1 MVSTSPHDS
10 DRRFLGSLSV
20 GTMMLYPPYL
30 ALLADFTCELQE
42 WPVPLQTEL
51 EMLATEIFGIPRLY
65 QNNIVTYSYC
75 ELCATQLHVTHSFLP
90 HWPYRPNC
98 LFSGWV

>member
-1 MVSTSPHDS
+1 M
-10 DRRFLGSLSV
+10 GSLSV

-51 EMLATEIFGIPRLY
+51 EMLATEILGSLASTKI
-65 QNNIVTYSYC
+65 I
-75 ELCATQLHVTHSFLP
+75 
-90 HWPYRPNC
+90 
-98 LFSGWV
+98 

>member
-51 EMLATEIFGIPRLY
+51 EMLATEILGSLASTKI
-65 QNNIVTYSYC
+65 I
-75 ELCATQLHVTHSFLP
+75 
-90 HWPYRPNC
+90 
-98 LFSGWV
+98 